1 MSSPSGILTFPH
13 PTLKKLQ
20 GQPANKSLQLLQK
33 QLYANTMAI
42 CSTREGGENGH
53 LALVMPAVEYNLRT
67 GGIPFEPPIHPGI
80 APIHGAA
87 PTQPQVTETN
97 RAYTAAT
104 LTKHKMFST
113 VGAELKKQVLQAVEV
128 RYLTILEDPDMG
140 FTDVTVLAMIA
151 HLKTEYGTITN
162 ADRELNRADL
172 SAKWNPDDDPIED
185 LWKRIQEAQRYSI
198 AAGEAITDATAIRLT
213 LPVFEETGLFL
224 NATDKWRETN
234 EDDWTMP
241 AFQLHFK
248 KANKE
253 RMRKLT
259 AQTAGYHGA
268 HAATALAAANA
279 AIAAAAPQPPPLPQ
293 PGPATKAAS
302 QGTGTIVAT
311 HMVSP
316 ARTRITQA
324 RDATPR
330 MQDTK
335 TMQPSKIS
343 WEAIVLSL
351 RLASVDPD
359 VDGAGT
365 LLFSSS

>member
-33 QLYANTMAI
+33 QLYANAMAI
-42 CSTREGGENGH
+42 FSTRGGGENGH

-67 GGIPFEPPIHPGI
+67 GGTPFEPPIHPGI
-80 APIHGAA
+80 APVHGAE
-87 PTQPQVTETN
+87 PTQYQITETN
-97 RAYTAAT
+97 RAFAAA
-104 LTKHKMFST
+104 LTEHKLFST

-140 FTDVTVLAMIA
+140 FADVTVLSMLA

-162 ADRELNRADL
+162 ADRELNRAEL
-172 SAKWNPDDDPIED
+172 SAKWNPDDPIED
-185 LWKRIQEAQRYSI
+185 LWKRIQETQRYSI

-268 HAATALAAANA
+268 HSATNDAIAAAATTATAAANA
-279 AIAAAAPQPPPLPQ
+279 ATATAAAA
-293 PGPATKAAS
+293 ATAA
-302 QGTGTIVAT
+302 
-311 HMVSP
+311 
-316 ARTRITQA
+316 ARTGNQGSLAGTWYYCHSHGLSQNA
-324 RDATPR
+324 QHTSPTCNAKKAGHKDDATLENLMGGDRTFTPLGQRRPR
-330 MQDTK
+330 
-335 TMQPSKIS
+335 
-343 WEAIVLSL
+343 
-351 RLASVDPD
+351 R
-359 VDGAGT
+359 
-365 LLFSSS
+365 